1 MVLHVLL
8 LAKTTGCLRQ
18 KTYFFNSIIIGLT
31 FIIFHRLQAMVSAK
45 FDLGHPVLL
54 RGHSSPK
61 EGAWTVHLCIENRRV
76 IEHHHRPDRIVFEAW
91 PLSTPSTLQGV
102 RVGQF
107 RGHFLNEVI
116 GKNVLFMKKV
126 YSKFVRLSVRR
137 RPAIIGGFGSLTF
150 LNQFVKNQEKPRGYL
165 NRWKRSNTFFSK
177 WDFIGN
183 YWFMASKRSR
193 KTNF

>member
-18 KTYFFNSIIIGLT
+18 KTYFFNSTIIGLS

-126 YSKFVRLSVRR
+126 YSKFVRLSVCPSPSRHNRR
-137 RPAIIGGFGSLTF
+137 LRFID
-150 LNQFVKNQEKPRGYL
+150 
-165 NRWKRSNTFFSK
+165 FFEPICKKS
-177 WDFIGN
+177 GE
-183 YWFMASKRSR
+183 
-193 KTNF
+193 T